1 MFIRWIVVYQ
11 APVVRKVDSVIH
23 WISYY
28 QLDSDLSGGQRY
40 QTFEQPG
47 RGQYSTINRRRKER
61 IYSRQLT
68 QLEWHYPNL
77 ARANARFVFL
87 VIIVITIFCYC
98 RFAAQIAHAIF
109 WPSRTW
115 VTCGSFFS
123 LFPGSRVTPVEKI
136 WRTVQKHLMY

>member
-40 QTFEQPG
+40 PTFEQPG

-61 IYSRQLT
+61 IYSPQT

-115 VTCGSFFS
+115 VTCGSFFPCFQVLAS
-123 LFPGSRVTPVEKI
+123 PPWRKYGGLFRST
-136 WRTVQKHLMY
+136 